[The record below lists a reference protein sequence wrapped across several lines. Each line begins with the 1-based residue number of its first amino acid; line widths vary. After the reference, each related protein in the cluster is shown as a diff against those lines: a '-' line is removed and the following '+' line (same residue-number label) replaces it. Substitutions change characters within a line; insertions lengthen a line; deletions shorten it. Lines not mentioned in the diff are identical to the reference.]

1 MESRS
6 PSQGTEQ
13 TQVLGTASATGRG
26 RQRGVQRVV
35 MAVRD
40 LDAGKAFYSKLLDCE
55 FLAADPADTEAFGV
69 AVAISFDGGIE
80 LVAPVPGADSYV
92 ESILDARGEGLI
104 GVVWAVADAD
114 ACRDAAAELGV
125 GLTDRAVIG
134 TGRPPMSS
142 PPQPI
147 DVIVGVRTAGGAS
160 ARGVDHDSFWV
171 STVIPLEVEHDGY
184 AGTFAAAEIS
194 RREITPAEYWAT
206 DPYDTIY
213 GTYGRP
219 LRWDRVR

>member
-6 PSQGTEQ
+6 PSQGTEHAEIP
-13 TQVLGTASATGRG
+13 GAASATGRG

-125 GLTDRAVIG
+125 SAFST
-134 TGRPPMSS
+134 
-142 PPQPI
+142 I
-147 DVIVGVRTAGGAS
+147 DYS
-160 ARGVDHDSFWV
+160 Q
-171 STVIPLEVEHDGY
+171 
-184 AGTFAAAEIS
+184 AEIDEKLQGRFS
-194 RREITPAEYWAT
+194 RYYEHFLAPAGPLGDAVVLVGEF
-206 DPYDTIY
+206 DP
-213 GTYGRP
+213 
-219 LRWDRVR
+219 V